1 MEKMIT
7 KPTVSPN
14 LYITFQKWVQ
24 LGSNKSNWAQMG
36 SNQLKW
42 SQTGLESAPNE
53 L

>member
-14 LYITFQKWVQ
+14 LYITFQK
-24 LGSNKSNWAQMG
+24 WAQMG